1 MKVLIYFHFVK
12 KEIYKGWK
20 SGIRSS
26 GWVEIENGTSGSG
39 PEWHFHETKTIGNVT
54 MERHQWPYKSKK
66 EGGGLYWL
74 VNGKKFYKL
83 KEAVEYADQLE
94 SKSKKTD

>member
-1 MKVLIYFHFVK
+1 MK

-20 SGIRSS
+20 SGMRSS
-26 GWVEIENGTSGSG
+26 GWVVRIENITSD
-39 PEWHFHETKTIGNVT
+39 PNCHIHETKTVNNVT

-94 SKSKKTD
+94 SKSKKTN

>member
-1 MKVLIYFHFVK
+1 MK

-20 SGIRSS
+20 SPS
-26 GWVEIENGTSGSG
+26 GWIGVKNGTEVGNHD
-39 PEWHFHETKTIGNVT
+39 WHIHETKTMGNVT

-74 VNGKKFYKL
+74 INGKQFYKL
-83 KEAVEYADQLE
+83 KEAVEYADQLI
-94 SKSKKTD
+94 